1 MKLSSEQLDALTE
14 IINIGVGDAAAS
26 LSELVAERVELRVPF
41 VTVCSSAAAVQILR
55 DRHSERLDTSIVQ
68 EFQGSVS
75 GRALLAFPRS
85 STLKLGQI
93 LASLDKEPQVID
105 LELGGMLSEV
115 GNIVLNGVMGTI
127 SNLID
132 DRLEYSLSR
141 LVVDT
146 AVTDLM
152 VDDSLVGPRDPA
164 VLIADAQFNIMSRNV
179 SGSLLVVFHVGSIE
193 RILAS
198 MTSIS
203 GKA

>member
-1 MKLSSEQLDALTE
+1 VKLSSEQLDALTE